1 MKKKINIFLITS
13 LFFIIMLIS
22 FSVYFLNLQSP
33 EKIRIIKNLLPN
45 ELKFLIKDKVCVYS
59 YFVPEYHN
67 EKIFPQTQF
76 LKLNYHEILL
86 NGLKARKSYF
96 GTENTV
102 PFYIEAFGDK
112 NMLIAIN
119 GTTLFYETSSLLK
132 NKLPSNSEIKNN
144 LPMNIIIDD
153 TMIYDNKIF
162 VSFRDINK
170 TCGSREIFAAET
182 NFDFLDF
189 KEFYSNGSIGECK
202 LTYQAGGRM
211 AIFNDDGNSSILI
224 ATKHPDDEDFLSPEK
239 LNKKVEIV
247 MLLIDIKTR
256 KIRLISSGHRN
267 PQGLFINEKN
277 IILSTEHGPRGG
289 DEINKIIEGKNY
301 GWPISSYG
309 ESYGLQVKKL
319 KYEKSHSK
327 FNFEEPIYAFVPS
340 IGISQ
345 IIKVP
350 QSFSPKWQ
358 DNYLITSLRALSMY
372 RVKIDKN
379 YSRIITME
387 KIRIGKR
394 IRDIAY
400 NKKYNSFLLALENES
415 GSVGFISAN

>member
-86 NGLKARKSYF
+86 SGLKARKSYF
-96 GTENTV
+96 GTQNTA
-102 PFYIEAFGDK
+102 PFYIEDFGDK
-112 NMLIAIN
+112 NILIAIN

-132 NKLPSNSEIKNN
+132 NTLPSNSEIKNN
-144 LPMNIIIDD
+144 LPMNITVDD

-170 TCGSREIFAAET
+170 TCGSREIFAAEI

-202 LTYQAGGRM
+202 LRYEAGGRM
-211 AIFNDDGNSSILI
+211 AIINDDGNSSILI

-239 LNKKVEIV
+239 INKKVEIV

-256 KIRLISSGHRN
+256 KTRLISSGHRN

-309 ESYGLQVKKL
+309 ESYGLQAKKL

-358 DNYLITSLRALSMY
+358 DNYLITSLRALSIY
-372 RVKIDKN
+372 RVKFDKN

-400 NKKYNSFLLALENES
+400 NKKYNSFLLALENEN
-415 GSVGFISAN
+415 GSVGFINAN